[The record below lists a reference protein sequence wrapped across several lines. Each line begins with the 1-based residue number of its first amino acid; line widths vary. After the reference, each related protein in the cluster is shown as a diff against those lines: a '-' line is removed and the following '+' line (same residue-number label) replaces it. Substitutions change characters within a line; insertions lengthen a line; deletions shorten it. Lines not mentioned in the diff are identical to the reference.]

1 MPMEAYAILDGGG
14 VKGAALVGCL
24 QAAKEQGIKFIGY
37 GGTSAGSIV
46 ALLASVGYS
55 PQQIKEIMIE
65 EINFNDFL
73 DGTDNDLNRLK
84 KIPQGFITSFF
95 KTLFLLQN
103 KDLIDKLNKKLGLC
117 NAKTLTDFVLEKIKN
132 SPIFQE
138 KTSNNSELR
147 QKIQNATDITFQEL
161 KDLGCSPLKVIASD
175 IKNHKAVIYPGD
187 EEKEALNY
195 SVIKAVRASMCFPFV
210 FIPVR
215 PENGSVLV
223 DGGLS
228 SNLPIFLFQKERS
241 INHKPV
247 IAFDL
252 CDEEDNIPAQT
263 NNTQEYQL
271 GELLGDM
278 LATALESSDALLRQ
292 VIDNIYHVRIPLPK
306 DINTLDFSIDKEKRK
321 RLFDRGHSVTSS
333 FIGTNLLAWKR
344 ANNTVERLQA
354 LYAPPRLVQPI
365 LKTVV
370 RELEESQTLSDCRSY
385 IMLPTD
391 EGKLATVY
399 QYRMDDDPDI
409 DWEIEKNNGGA
420 WSETW
425 NFNRK
430 PALQNLEVLR
440 ENIFKYNITKAQANK
455 IPKDKKTT
463 VVVPIFNWKIITEL
477 TDKQYK
483 KFLNSDFQN
492 FQDIID
498 KYDLIGILCI
508 DTTTPTQDI
517 LNSSNLLNVYR
528 SIMVEAS
535 ILSGIL
541 R

>member
-1 MPMEAYAILDGGG
+1 MPRSAYAILDGGG

-24 QAAKEQGIKFIGY
+24 QAATDQGIKFIGY

-55 PQQIKEIMIE
+55 PEQIKEIMIE

-73 DGTDNDLNRLK
+73 DGADNDLNRLK
-84 KIPQGFITSFF
+84 KIPQEFITSFF
-95 KTLFLLQN
+95 KTLFLWQN
-103 KDLIDKLNKKLGLC
+103 KDLIDKLNKNLGLC
-117 NAKTLTDFVLEKIKN
+117 NAKTLTDFLLEKIKN

-138 KTSNNSELR
+138 KTSNNPDLR
-147 QKIQNATDITFQEL
+147 QRIQNATDITFQEL
-161 KDLGCSPLKVIASD
+161 KDLGCYPLKVVASD
-175 IKNHKAVIYPGD
+175 IKSHKAVIYPQD
-187 EEKEALNY
+187 EGEEALNY

-210 FIPVR
+210 FTPVR

-263 NNTQEYQL
+263 NNTKEYQL
-271 GELLGDM
+271 GEFLGDM
-278 LATALESSDALLRQ
+278 LATALESSDDLLRQ

-344 ANNTVERLQA
+344 AKNTVERLQA

-370 RELEESQTLSDCRSY
+370 RELEESQTLSNCRSY

-409 DWEIEKNNGGA
+409 DWEIEINNGGA
-420 WSETW
+420 WSQTW
-425 NFNRK
+425 NNRK
-430 PALQNLEVLR
+430 PALQNLEVLKK
-440 ENIFKYNITKAQANK
+440 NISEYNITKAQANK

-463 VVVPIFNWKIITEL
+463 VVVPIFDWKTITLLKEN
-477 TDKQYK
+477 QYEEFQK
-483 KFLNSDFQN
+483 SNFQN

-498 KYDLIGILCI
+498 QYALIGITCI

-517 LNSSNLLNVYR
+517 LNSEIFGNVYR
-528 SIMVEAS
+528 TIMVGAS